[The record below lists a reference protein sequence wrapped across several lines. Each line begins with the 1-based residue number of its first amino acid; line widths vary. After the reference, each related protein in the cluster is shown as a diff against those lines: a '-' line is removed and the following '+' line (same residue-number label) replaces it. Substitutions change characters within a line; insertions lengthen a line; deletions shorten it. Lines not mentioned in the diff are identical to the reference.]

1 MFRSE
6 QSEPATYKPI
16 LEPIHAVPS
25 IVPIE
30 TSSRVAVAATEC
42 SLFGKNLTLL
52 GDITG
57 SESFFIDGKVEG
69 SITLT
74 DSRVTVGPNGFVD
87 AGINAKEIVVMG
99 RVRGDIVATDYVN
112 IHAEGSVTGDVVAAR
127 VNIESGAFF
136 KGRIDIR
143 KSEAKQAHSVAAAM
157 STNDLLKQASS
168 S

>member
-1 MFRSE
+1 
-6 QSEPATYKPI
+6 
-16 LEPIHAVPS
+16 VPS

-57 SESFFIDGKVEG
+57 SESFYIDGKVEG
-69 SITLT
+69 SISLT
-74 DSRVTVGPNGFVD
+74 DSCVTVGPNGFVD

-99 RVRGDIVATDYVN
+99 RVRGDIVATDHVH
-112 IHAEGSVTGDVVAAR
+112 IHAEGSVTGDLVAAR

>member
-1 MFRSE
+1 
-6 QSEPATYKPI
+6 
-16 LEPIHAVPS
+16 
-25 IVPIE
+25 
-30 TSSRVAVAATEC
+30 
-42 SLFGKNLTLL
+42 
-52 GDITG
+52 
-57 SESFFIDGKVEG
+57 
-69 SITLT
+69 
-74 DSRVTVGPNGFVD
+74 VD